1 MRTRATRDA
10 EGVEATARRRA
21 EEQLRTAERE
31 ADEIRARA
39 SNEAGRLKK
48 QATVEASRVSHLHR
62 TTKDELRRLAG
73 LLNEELARPDPEAA
87 VPAPAPDAVDTES
100 PGTVASN
107 P

>member
-1 MRTRATRDA
+1 MPDA
-10 EGVEATARRRA
+10 IIVR
-21 EEQLRTAERE
+21 
-31 ADEIRARA
+31 
-39 SNEAGRLKK
+39 
-48 QATVEASRVSHLHR
+48 TVEASRVSHLHR

-87 VPAPAPDAVDTES
+87 TPVPAADAVAVESPGNTGS